1 MTTIR
6 FRFLAVALTAVIA
19 AGLFPSCNREKPEHL
34 FFSEVKT
41 VDKLVLARMSIS
53 KMATV
58 DDLRL
63 DEARGLRQTVEALG
77 DAVKIGSRKAAYS
90 YDTYMRAYI
99 DMSAFTE
106 DDVEVDEA
114 ARTVTLHL
122 PPVVTEL
129 EGRDAQV
136 REDHYRVTGLRSA
149 VDAPERAEIKEKMNA
164 ALRREVDSNPM
175 FRRQLVERAQEKAR
189 AYFTSLLASDGYDVR
204 VEFDR

>member
-1 MTTIR
+1 MTRIR
-6 FRFLAVALTAVIA
+6 FRFPAVALTALL
-19 AGLFPSCNREKPEHL
+19 AGSLLPACSRPSPEHL

-106 DDVEVDEA
+106 DDVVVDEA
-114 ARTVTLHL
+114 ARTITLHL
-122 PPVVTEL
+122 PPVVAEL

-164 ALRREVDSNPM
+164 ELRREVEGSPV

-189 AYFTSLLASDGYDVR
+189 AYFTSLLASGGYDVR